1 VKAEEMPR
9 VTDKD
14 ADCRV
19 YTFKEGL
26 LSAVAHDLEIR
37 VERFSLEWDEARTRV
52 EASWDP
58 TSLRVL
64 HAMKDGVPNP
74 SALSDRDKAKIESNI
89 QGEVLEVKRFGTIR
103 FVSSSVAPEGDGFRV
118 RGTLE
123 LHGRKREIDAR
134 LVREGD
140 RVATEV
146 VLDQPEFGITPY
158 RAMMGTLRIK
168 SEVRV
173 RISVPA

>member
-1 VKAEEMPR
+1 MPR
-9 VTDKD
+9 ITDKD

-19 YTFKEGL
+19 HTFKEGL

-58 TSLRVL
+58 ASLRVL
-64 HAMKDGVPNP
+64 HAMKDGAPNP

-103 FVSSSVAPEGDGFRV
+103 FVSSVVAPEGDGFRV
-118 RGTLE
+118 RGMLE
-123 LHGRKREIDAR
+123 LHGRQREIEAR
-134 LVREGD
+134 VVREGD
-140 RVATEV
+140 RYTTDV
-146 VLDQPEFGITPY
+146 VLEQPEFGITPY

-168 SEVRV
+168 PEVRV